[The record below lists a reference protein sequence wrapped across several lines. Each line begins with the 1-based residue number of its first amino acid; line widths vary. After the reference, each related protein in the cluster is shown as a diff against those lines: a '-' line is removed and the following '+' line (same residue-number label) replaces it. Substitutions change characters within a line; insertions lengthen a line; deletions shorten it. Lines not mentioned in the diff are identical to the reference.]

1 MEKKENMIKNICVFA
16 SSSNYL
22 AEEYYK
28 DAQELGILLGQNG
41 YDITYGGSTLG
52 LMWACASEVQKN
64 GGKVY
69 GVMPK
74 KLADMGCK
82 TDNCDEFW
90 LTEGMRER
98 KAQLD
103 KISDGVIA
111 LAGGFGTLEELSE
124 MIVQKQLGYNKK
136 PIILLNTNGF
146 YNKLN
151 EFFEEII
158 EQKFANK
165 NVRSLYFIASTPQ
178 EAINY
183 LKNYKP
189 SELNVD
195 KNAIYSR

>member
-1 MEKKENMIKNICVFA
+1 MIKNICVFA